1 MQIER
6 IIYHI
11 KTIIITNISYKCL
24 FILHCIIWMKVCIVA
39 ICILQFIII
48 SFGKQCSISFYKNS
62 SGRQKDKQMCSTDTE
77 KQGKRYKGS
86 DKFQILTFQT
96 VRYWTCSDG
105 LSASCDIYCTK
116 TLDAQ
121 NTFCSDKRRE
131 RLRKTIWSTFWQDL
145 LIFKDKLSVLIKYVS
160 RYILYKRDIIP
171 KVYLNQ
177 VHY

>member
-1 MQIER
+1 MFPHAQQFIVNGKKFFPGDIESVKVIRANCCSMQIER

-24 FILHCIIWMKVCIVA
+24 FILHCIIWMRVCIVA

-121 NTFCSDKRRE
+121 NTFCSDKR
-131 RLRKTIWSTFWQDL
+131 KKKF
-145 LIFKDKLSVLIKYVS
+145 
-160 RYILYKRDIIP
+160 P
-171 KVYLNQ
+171 YL
-177 VHY
+177 

>member
-1 MQIER
+1 MSLHFTLHYLDESMHCCNMHFA
-6 IIYHI
+6 IYNHI
-11 KTIIITNISYKCL
+11 FWKTMLYFL
-24 FILHCIIWMKVCIVA
+24 
-39 ICILQFIII
+39 
-48 SFGKQCSISFYKNS
+48 YKNS

-131 RLRKTIWSTFWQDL
+131 RLRKTM
-145 LIFKDKLSVLIKYVS
+145 
-160 RYILYKRDIIP
+160 
-171 KVYLNQ
+171 
-177 VHY
+177 

>member
-1 MQIER
+1 M
-6 IIYHI
+6 I

-24 FILHCIIWMKVCIVA
+24 FILHCIIWMRVCIVA

-116 TLDAQ
+116 TSDVQ
-121 NTFCSDKRRE
+121 NTFGME
-131 RLRKTIWSTFWQDL
+131 
-145 LIFKDKLSVLIKYVS
+145 LSCWAV
-160 RYILYKRDIIP
+160 
-171 KVYLNQ
+171 
-177 VHY
+177 